1 MTREEVNTVSN
12 SKKMDVDHG
21 KVEGS
26 TGRRMVGRGN
36 HEAGENGRI
45 GRMTNYSSQTGA
57 VVETSACR
65 GEEGEAGAPSEG
77 PSS

>member
-1 MTREEVNTVSN
+1 MDIETVGN

-21 KVEGS
+21 KVEGNA
-26 TGRRMVGRGN
+26 GRRMVGRGN
-36 HEAGENGRI
+36 HEAGENGTI
-45 GRMTNYSSQTGA
+45 GRRTNYSSRTGA

-65 GEEGEAGAPSEG
+65 GEEGDGGAPSEG

>member
-1 MTREEVNTVSN
+1 MDINTVSN
-12 SKKMDVDHG
+12 STRMDVDHG

-26 TGRRMVGRGN
+26 TGRRMFGRGN
-36 HEAGENGRI
+36 DEAGGNRRI
-45 GRMTNYSSQTGA
+45 GRMTNYSSRTGA